1 MEIKVYIRNWILK
14 IFGVKLIC
22 QIQLMKYKEFEWF
35 GLIQINCKVSFT
47 TIDI

>member
-22 QIQLMKYKEFEWF
+22 QIQLMKYKKLSDL
-35 GLIQINCKVSFT
+35 GLFKLIVK
-47 TIDI
+47 